1 MKLKVRQTAE
11 AAVLDLINPGVDG
24 AEDTVLSSRTIGQG
38 QECEITLPDVHEEA
52 GVQIGDVVD
61 TPDAPAPETPA
72 EGGGDQGGGEQPA
85 DGGGTE
91 EPPAPEEP
99 KDTSEIPAGC
109 APGRVVTFRSAES
122 GIDLA
127 AVING
132 TIASLPQAAI
142 DSGDVPEL
150 TSPKRVHLTVFS
162 PFLGE
167 DSRGGT
173 FQVFN
178 VPLAPTEIPEGEEIP
193 KGTWRWPERV

>member
-38 QECEITLPDVHEEA
+38 QECEITLPDVHDEA
-52 GVQIGDVVD
+52 GVQIGDVVA
-61 TPDAPAPETPA
+61 TPETPA
-72 EGGGDQGGGEQPA
+72 PEAPAGGGDQGGGEQPA
-85 DGGGTE
+85 EGGGDTPT

-127 AVING
+127 AVVNG
-132 TIASLPQAAI
+132 TIASIPQAAI

-167 DSRGGT
+167 DSRGGS
-173 FQVFN
+173 FQAFN
-178 VPLAPTEIPEGEEIP
+178 VPLAAEGDGAEIAN
-193 KGTWRWPERV
+193 GTWRWPERV